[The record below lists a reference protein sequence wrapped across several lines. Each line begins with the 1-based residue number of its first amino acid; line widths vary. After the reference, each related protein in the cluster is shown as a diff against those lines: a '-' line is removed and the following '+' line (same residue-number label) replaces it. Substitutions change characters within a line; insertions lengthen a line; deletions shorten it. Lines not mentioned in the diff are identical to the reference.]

1 MIALTF
7 QIHLLEPVLVNQLGG
22 GDPNSAIGFDFI
34 PGSAIRGAFI
44 GKYLNGGTVDAADK
58 DFRDLFFDGAVR
70 FLNAY
75 PLTQTKKR
83 TLPTPLSW
91 REEKDVEKDEEYKY
105 TIYDI
110 AIDESFIEENPSKT
124 YEAVKEPFCNPC
136 KEDGCYQTEL
146 YKPATQIKI
155 HTARA
160 NRQSVA
166 DKDSTIFRYYALDSG
181 QIFSSVILA
190 DDKSDVDSI
199 ATLLPNGT
207 ILSLGKS
214 HLAGYGRVR
223 IENVTTEE
231 GWKEYETVGEGAKNT
246 IVVTLV
252 SDAIMR
258 DSESGAH
265 VATIEPRIGIRH
277 KKAFMR
283 TCVRGGFNRTWN
295 LPLPQTLAIR
305 AGSVFVYD
313 DEPEL
318 RKRIETLEATGIGE
332 RLEEGF
338 GRIAVDW
345 NQIPEIG
352 VIGQTSSQALSAT
365 IRGGSGAFAKRIVK
379 RMMQAKLDQT
389 LIEKINGLKIKR
401 GSISNSQLSRMRV
414 VARRAMSEDNT
425 GVIIEQMDH
434 MEKTARDQF
443 QSARIGGTPLGEW
456 LRSLGETPE
465 SVWKVFGVDRHRL
478 DELPSLGGIK
488 PELTD
493 DLAREYTVRLID
505 GVLHKAIEEADNE

>member
-1 MIALTF
+1 MIASTF
-7 QIHLLEPVLVNQLGG
+7 QMHLLEPVLVNQLGG

-44 GKYLNGGTVDAADK
+44 GKYLNGGNVDAADK
-58 DFRDLFFDGAVR
+58 NFRDLFFDGAVR

-75 PLTQTKKR
+75 PLTRTKKR
-83 TLPTPLSW
+83 TMPTPVSW
-91 REEKDVEKDEEYKY
+91 RKEKDEEG

-110 AIDESFIEENPSKT
+110 AIDESVIEEDPSKT
-124 YEAVKEPFCNPC
+124 WEAVKEPFCNSW
-136 KEDGCYQTEL
+136 KEDSCYRTEL
-146 YKPATQIKI
+146 YKPVNQIKI

-160 NRQSVA
+160 NRQIVA

-181 QIFSSVILA
+181 QMFSGVILA
-190 DDKSDVDSI
+190 DDKSDMDSI
-199 ATLLPNGT
+199 AALLPNGT

-223 IENVTTEE
+223 IENVAVTEK
-231 GWKEYETVGEGAKNT
+231 GWKEYKPVGEGVENT
-246 IVVTLV
+246 IVVTLL

-258 DSESGAH
+258 DRESGAH
-265 VATIEPRIGIRH
+265 VATIEPSIGIRH

-295 LPLPQTLAIR
+295 LPLSQTLAIQ
-305 AGSVFVYD
+305 AGSVFVYG

-318 RKRIETLEATGIGE
+318 RKRIEMLEATGIGE
-332 RLEEGF
+332 RREEGF

-345 NQIPEIG
+345 NQASTIE
-352 VIGQTSSQALSAT
+352 VIGQTSSQAPSVV
-365 IRGGSGAFAKRIVK
+365 IKGESEAFARRIMK
-379 RMMQAKLDQT
+379 RMLQAKLDQT
-389 LIEKINGLKIKR
+389 LIKKINRLKVEN

-414 VARRAMSEDNT
+414 VARRAMSKDNT
-425 GVIIEQMDH
+425 CVIIEHLDH

-443 QSARIGGTPLGEW
+443 QSARIGGMPLEKW
-456 LRSLGETPE
+456 LRSLGDHPE
-465 SVWKVFGVDRHRL
+465 SVWKIFGVNL
-478 DELPSLGGIK
+478 DKLPSIGGIK

-505 GVLHKAIEEADNE
+505 GVLHKAIKEADNE